1 MSTTSGWPW
10 EGPPDP
16 GGRRRL
22 STVEGS
28 SDSVSAQ
35 PSGLECWWAGV
46 PRAGRIEVQAGKGLG
61 EVDIVRMDGSRHRGR
76 GMWRR
81 GSGGLIP
88 ALRQVLREHIAK
100 GGQSP

>member
-1 MSTTSGWPW
+1 MKRYHDGIGWRV
-10 EGPPDP
+10 DFKTLV
-16 GGRRRL
+16 GR
-22 STVEGS
+22 
-28 SDSVSAQ
+28 
-35 PSGLECWWAGV
+35 
-46 PRAGRIEVQAGKGLG
+46 QAGKGLG
-61 EVDIVRMDGSRHRGR
+61 EVDGGRMDGSRHRGG